1 MVETMQVIESETKKI
16 LIIEDEFPMRYL
28 IEHQLKQNG
37 FEVNLAKDGPTGL
50 KAIDLDKPDLVL
62 LDIMMPKMDGFD
74 VCKAIKGN
82 PETADIPVIFVTAS
96 EVDEYRRRAFDV
108 GAAEYLTKPFS
119 PEELITQITAAIKRK
134 NLLYSDIE
142 TLQDETIAGS
152 DEIDI
157 EAKNR
162 IVTLFSPKGGV
173 GTTTLSVALA
183 EAVALEVKKPVVL
196 IDLDLPFGGIAPM
209 MDIFPSHDIL
219 ELLAIHS
226 DYITRSVIDEF
237 AQCYREN
244 VFVIPAPGRLIDPD
258 KKPNIETFQTIL
270 DVLTEEGYDVIIDA
284 GSHLTPF
291 TKQVLLE
298 SDMIYLI
305 TSGEINSNRLADA
318 FIKYADEIGLD
329 SRKIMPVINEVHGAT
344 QDAALMRVPV
354 ARIPSSEKLNETSLF
369 LKEQGLRKLVSML
382 H

>member
-1 MVETMQVIESETKKI
+1 MVDTLSMIESETKKI

-62 LDIMMPKMDGFD
+62 LDVMMPGMDGFD
-74 VCKAIKGN
+74 VCTAIKNN

-96 EVDEYRRRAFDV
+96 EVDEYRRRAYDV
-108 GAAEYLTKPFS
+108 GAAEYMTKPFS
-119 PEELITQITAAIKRK
+119 PEELISQISAAINRK
-134 NLLYSDIE
+134 KLLYSDIE
-142 TLQDETIAGS
+142 PDQEELWLESAET
-152 DEIDI
+152 DI
-157 EAKNR
+157 EATNR

-173 GTTTLSVALA
+173 GTTTLSVHLA

-209 MDIFPSHDIL
+209 LDIFPSHDIL
-219 ELLAIHS
+219 ELLSIHA
-226 DYITRSVIDEF
+226 DYITLSVIDEF
-237 AQCYREN
+237 AQCHLEN
-244 VFVIPAPGRLIDPD
+244 VFIIPAPGRLIDPD
-258 KKPNIETFQTIL
+258 KKPDFETFQTIL
-270 DVLTEEGYDVIIDA
+270 KVLTEEGYDVIIDA

-298 SDMIYLI
+298 SDMIYLV
-305 TSGEINSNRLADA
+305 TSGEMKCNRLTDA

-329 SRKIMPVINEVHGAT
+329 SRKIMPVINEVHGPIKDVT
-344 QDAALMRVPV
+344 LMRVPV
-354 ARIPSSEKLNETSLF
+354 ARIPSSEKATENSLF
-369 LKEQGLRKLVSML
+369 LKEQGLRKLVSLL